1 MKISEIKSLK
11 ELSMVT
17 NLSQSEIGNLM
28 GWSKTQT
35 SLVASGKYEN
45 WEEKTQAAVEA
56 CVKAGKLLVPEE
68 EKAAYAPV
76 MAVPAGS
83 LAFDSSVFLQ
93 TDNANRL
100 FSLADGLLDPDA
112 TLNASIGMAT
122 GQAGYG
128 KTTALRQYVSKHDDA
143 VYCLW
148 MDYTKSQLFS
158 RIAEEL
164 VGRSYNNY
172 LKNIKLIIEVTRAYR
187 KLIIIDEADRM
198 PLPILECLR
207 TLNEEGCV
215 PLMLVGE
222 ASLTSKVKRADRIE
236 SRIRKPVVNFTPLD
250 WIELA
255 AFWQKATGLEI
266 SKEVAQQLCKDCHR
280 DFRIAANDCQHI
292 IKMMNTNGIAVLDKE
307 NLDAIRRARS

>member
-35 SLVASGKYEN
+35 SLIASGKYEK
-45 WEEKTQAAVEA
+45 WEEKTASAVEA

-68 EKAAYAPV
+68 ERAAYAPV
-76 MAVPAGS
+76 MTTVGN
-83 LAFDSSVFLQ
+83 LTFDSSVFLQ
-93 TDNANRL
+93 TDNANRI

-128 KTTALRQYVSKHDDA
+128 KTTALRQYVSKHDDT
-143 VYCLW
+143 VYILW

-164 VGRSYNNY
+164 VGRSYANY

-215 PLMLVGE
+215 PILLVGE

-236 SRIRKPVVNFTPLD
+236 SRIRKPVITFTPLD

-255 AFWQKATGLEI
+255 AFWQKSTGLEI

-292 IKMMNTNGIAVLDKE
+292 IKMMNTNGITVLDKE
-307 NLDAIRRARS
+307 ALDAIRRTRS